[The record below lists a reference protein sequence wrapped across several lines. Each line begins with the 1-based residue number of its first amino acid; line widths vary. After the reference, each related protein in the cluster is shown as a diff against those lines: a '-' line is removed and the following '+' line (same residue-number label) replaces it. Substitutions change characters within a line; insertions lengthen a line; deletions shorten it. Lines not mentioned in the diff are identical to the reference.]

1 MFDLVRAMRCH
12 EEITFLKYVPVLST
26 HRALC
31 QVRRSRKEGTAWGCG
46 GAAESKNKVPVR
58 LVHQQGADSETGLDR
73 KHQKRPLSQFA
84 LDREITLPLKASYG
98 DSKQL

>member
-1 MFDLVRAMRCH
+1 MAVSGIHFVFDLVRAMRCH

-58 LVHQQGADSETGLDR
+58 LVHQQGADSETPGGR
-73 KHQKRPLSQFA
+73 RNRVKEPSRRCSHQSLHAS
-84 LDREITLPLKASYG
+84 REL
-98 DSKQL
+98 